1 MVVDLQQVLFRVA
14 VPVLAAA
21 TQWINTKLMPQMQSN
36 TGSKKGVEEENPMVS
51 SMKTMN
57 TIMPLMSAFFCFSLP
72 IGMGIYWITGS
83 IVRSIIQIVVNKYLD
98 KMDIDEM
105 IKKNVEKQNEKR
117 RKQGLPVQQISS
129 NAKLN
134 TKNAGKND
142 NKENKDNKK
151 DNVSD
156 KTNIKKNLK
165 DSTEYQ
171 NKNTSKAGSLASKA
185 NMVKEFNEKN
195 NSKKD

>member
-1 MVVDLQQVLFRVA
+1 
-14 VPVLAAA
+14 
-21 TQWINTKLMPQMQSN
+21 
-36 TGSKKGVEEENPMVS
+36 
-51 SMKTMN
+51 MKTMN

-151 DNVSD
+151 VNVSD
-156 KTNIKKNLK
+156 KTNVKKNLK

>member
-1 MVVDLQQVLFRVA
+1 MDDKNWILIISVIA
-14 VPVLAAA
+14 VPVLAAL

-36 TGSKKGVEEENPMVS
+36 NSGSKKAAEEENPMVS

-142 NKENKDNKK
+142 NNEKK
-151 DNVSD
+151 SNVSD
-156 KTNIKKNLK
+156 KTNVKKNLK
-165 DSTEYQ
+165 DSSEYS
-171 NKNTSKAGSLASKA
+171 NKNTSKSGSLASKA

>member
-1 MVVDLQQVLFRVA
+1 VLA

-21 TQWINTKLMPQMQSN
+21 TQWINTKLMPQVQSN
-36 TGSKKGVEEENPMVS
+36 TGSKKGAEEENPMIS

-142 NKENKDNKK
+142 NNEKK
-151 DNVSD
+151 SNVSD
-156 KTNIKKNLK
+156 KTNVKKNLK
-165 DSTEYQ
+165 DSSEYS
-171 NKNTSKAGSLASKA
+171 NKNTSKSGSLASKA